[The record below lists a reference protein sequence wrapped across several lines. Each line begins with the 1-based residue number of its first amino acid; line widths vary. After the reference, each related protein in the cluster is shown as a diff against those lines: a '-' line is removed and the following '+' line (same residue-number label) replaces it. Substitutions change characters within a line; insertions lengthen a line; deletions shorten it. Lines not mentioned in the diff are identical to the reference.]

1 MFILTF
7 KRCCF
12 ITLIVLA
19 AMQVLIAQE
28 KPKVFL
34 SDDFFLESSPPAY
47 LWFYD
52 QKGILDKPH
61 RVDGAAIEIVK
72 AFAKNCEC
80 TVLNEPN
87 DADYVVVMSHHDLVF
102 GPKLGEKK
110 FAVIKVEGEKLVVK
124 GSVRRTSN
132 IVSDSCKAILKDWK
146 PPAVHAVSNK

>member
-12 ITLIVLA
+12 TTLIVLA

-47 LWFYD
+47 LWFCD

-87 DADYVVVMSHHDLVF
+87 DADYVVVMSHHDLVRAKTW
-102 GPKLGEKK
+102 GKEICCHQG
-110 FAVIKVEGEKLVVK
+110 
-124 GSVRRTSN
+124 
-132 IVSDSCKAILKDWK
+132 
-146 PPAVHAVSNK
+146 